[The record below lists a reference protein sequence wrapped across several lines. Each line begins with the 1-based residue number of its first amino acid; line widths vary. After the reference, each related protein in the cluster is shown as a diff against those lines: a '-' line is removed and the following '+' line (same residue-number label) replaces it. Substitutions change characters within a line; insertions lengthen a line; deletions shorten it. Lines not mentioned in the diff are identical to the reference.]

1 MDFSNT
7 ENTDATSVDD
17 MEEHIDRF
25 SQCMIQANSTGKAL
39 PGPRKGLTS
48 CRPSAEVS
56 RAGLPMQRPADF
68 TLLSDSCA
76 SALRSI
82 FGTLSSPKVFGKKKK
97 KFFLL
102 PLSKAGVSRAPREAH
117 PPRSEGSADPV
128 RRCRSVLPLPPR
140 SRRGRHPS
148 AG

>member
-82 FGTLSSPKVFGKKKK
+82 FGTLSSPKIFGKKKK
-97 KFFLL
+97 NFSSF
-102 PLSKAGVSRAPREAH
+102 
-117 PPRSEGSADPV
+117 
-128 RRCRSVLPLPPR
+128 
-140 SRRGRHPS
+140 PS
-148 AG
+148 AKPAFPALPGKHTLPALRGAQTP